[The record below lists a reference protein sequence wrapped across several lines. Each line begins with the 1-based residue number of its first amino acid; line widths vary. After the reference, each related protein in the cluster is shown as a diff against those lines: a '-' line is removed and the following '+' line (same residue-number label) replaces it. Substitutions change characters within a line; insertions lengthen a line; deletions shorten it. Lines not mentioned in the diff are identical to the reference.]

1 MRNGMKKG
9 VAALAAAFMLA
20 VPAAEA
26 CTRLVYH
33 GHDGAVITARSMDW
47 KDEIMTNLWI
57 FPRGMAR
64 DGSGGPNSLTWTSKY
79 GRVIASGYDISS
91 VDGVNEMGLVANV
104 LWLVESQYPTY
115 DPNKPALSIA
125 AWAQYALDNY
135 ATVAEAVE
143 ACATSRSFW
152 SATMCRVRSA

>member
-79 GRVIASGYDISS
+79 GSVIANADF
-91 VDGVNEMGLVANV
+91 N
-104 LWLVESQYPTY
+104 LWIPCSENLRQER
-115 DPNKPALSIA
+115 
-125 AWAQYALDNY
+125 NY
-135 ATVAEAVE
+135 FAFGECHV
-143 ACATSRSFW
+143 
-152 SATMCRVRSA
+152 

>member
-1 MRNGMKKG
+1 MKKG

-57 FPRGMAR
+57 FR
-64 DGSGGPNSLTWTSKY
+64 
-79 GRVIASGYDISS
+79 
-91 VDGVNEMGLVANV
+91 
-104 LWLVESQYPTY
+104 
-115 DPNKPALSIA
+115 A
-125 AWAQYALDNY
+125 AWRGTGPAAR
-135 ATVAEAVE
+135 TP
-143 ACATSRSFW
+143 
-152 SATMCRVRSA
+152 